1 MIVSRSV
8 CIARDFLLQGG
19 VNELEST
26 RDGGTEEEP
35 MIRGD
40 EAVLGPEVGGFH

>member
-8 CIARDFLLQGG
+8 CIARDCLLQGG

-40 EAVLGPEVGGFH
+40 EAVLGPEVSGFH